1 MTLLRIRDLGLSARL
16 WLLWS
21 AFIVYGTMIP
31 FHFVGD
37 WRVALVHL
45 SAVDPDPLAFHI
57 PDFVANIVL
66 FIPFA
71 PVITMY
77 SRVLWIYLDRSV
89 DPGQE
94 K

>member
-1 MTLLRIRDLGLSARL
+1 
-16 WLLWS
+16 
-21 AFIVYGTMIP
+21 V
-31 FHFVGD
+31 
-37 WRVALVHL
+37 
-45 SAVDPDPLAFHI
+45 
-57 PDFVANIVL
+57 

-71 PVITMY
+71 PGITFF